1 MEEKEED
8 DSSIGYGNPAC
19 ISDSVKCL
27 SGEETRE
34 KSLSSSSSS
43 LCDSCAI
50 RCENTAHVRDAS
62 AFFDLC
68 LLLCGY
74 LNGVASKRYRKV
86 WQKIGR
92 FNFDI
97 HRKKLKL
104 PCVRMTCTYFY
115 HREKCAQK
123 HNLKHKFE
131 KNSNILHIIP
141 NFNSP
146 KELNVSKHDRYL
158 TALSFPLWISFFTF
172 KRHRPMLSPE
182 RDERS

>member
-1 MEEKEED
+1 MRAKKNRRRKGSWKRKRRI

-50 RCENTAHVRDAS
+50 RCEDTAHVRDAS

-74 LNGVASKRYRKV
+74 LNGVAPKRYRKV
-86 WQKIGR
+86 WQKIER

-115 HREKCAQK
+115 HREKCAQ
-123 HNLKHKFE
+123 NLKHKFE
-131 KNSNILHIIP
+131 KKIVIFYILFLILILLK
-141 NFNSP
+141 N
-146 KELNVSKHDRYL
+146 
-158 TALSFPLWISFFTF
+158 
-172 KRHRPMLSPE
+172 
-182 RDERS
+182 